1 MVFEQLLVVE
11 EGDGS
16 VLNIPG
22 VLFFRVPSLPKD
34 IKSKFVTLIF
44 SSPIPGDKDDFAGGG
59 GQRDVGCGRGGRSLC
74 QDEASSWGDIS
85 SNFSAMDSENIFD

>member
-1 MVFEQLLVVE
+1 MRRSV
-11 EGDGS
+11 GDELGDDGD
-16 VLNIPG
+16 LDKGI
-22 VLFFRVPSLPKD
+22 
-34 IKSKFVTLIF
+34 
-44 SSPIPGDKDDFAGGG
+44 DKDDFAGGG

>member
-1 MVFEQLLVVE
+1 MMFEQLLVVE

-44 SSPIPGDKDDFAGGG
+44 SSPIPGDKDDFAGVQQLLREKLEWQVGLE
-59 GQRDVGCGRGGRSLC
+59 QMIDIDV
-74 QDEASSWGDIS
+74 DIV
-85 SNFSAMDSENIFD
+85 I